1 MSNTLNVALSFVG
14 YAMFTCIVL
23 LEVLTGFCLDINTT
37 ECASHWD
44 YKVYDHNL
52 VQCISFKN
60 LTMES
65 YNLAAAVMSIQN

>member
-23 LEVLTGFCLDINTT
+23 LEVLTGFCLDSNTT

-44 YKVYDHNL
+44 YKVYDHYL
-52 VQCISFKN
+52 VHCISFKN

-65 YNLAAAVMSIQN
+65 YNVAAAVMSIQN